1 MESAKTPSLPEASG
15 VVYMYTCKANGKSYI
30 GQTWDI
36 AERQRSH
43 RRAGGGSRLFHRA
56 VRLHSY
62 EAFEFCL
69 LHEGVADQA
78 HLDILE
84 WLEIRQ
90 RETMAPK
97 GYNLMDE
104 GIGGSHS
111 EESRCAISKATAR
124 RFADP
129 AQRAAMAQ
137 RISQFHADPIRGAEH
152 KEKIRKAWENN
163 PEYRRRVM
171 EAAKRRK
178 NDPVWKEKNS
188 LAQKRRS
195 EKLQLK
201 NAGLPPKHAKLG
213 SPEYYEKMK
222 AAAVKISKPVV
233 CIESGRVFVGARE
246 ASRELGLKI
255 YGNICK
261 AIKSGSKSGG
271 YHWRYAT
278 AEEAKSVGC

>member
-1 MESAKTPSLPEASG
+1 MKGKGKTMASAKTSSLPEASG

-90 RETMAPK
+90 RETMAPR
-97 GYNLMDE
+97 GYNLMDG

-111 EESRCAISKATAR
+111 EESRKALSVATSR
-124 RFADP
+124 RFSDP
-129 AQRAAMAQ
+129 EQRSAMAE
-137 RISQFHADPIRGAEH
+137 RIRRFHADPVRGAEH
-152 KEKIRKAWENN
+152 KAKIRRAWENN
-163 PEYRRRVM
+163 AEYRQKVLD
-171 EAAKRRK
+171 AAKRRK
-178 NDPVWKEKNS
+178 NNPVWIEKQREM
-188 LAQKRRS
+188 LKR
-195 EKLQLK
+195 
-201 NAGLPPKHAKLG
+201 
-213 SPEYYEKMK
+213 KMR
-222 AAAVKISKPVV
+222 PVV
-233 CIESGRVFVGARE
+233 CIETGVRFDSARSAAEKHGVTVSAMHYNLRGKTKVCAGFHWKYAEGYDGAPRF
-246 ASRELGLKI
+246 G
-255 YGNICK
+255 
-261 AIKSGSKSGG
+261 
-271 YHWRYAT
+271 
-278 AEEAKSVGC
+278 